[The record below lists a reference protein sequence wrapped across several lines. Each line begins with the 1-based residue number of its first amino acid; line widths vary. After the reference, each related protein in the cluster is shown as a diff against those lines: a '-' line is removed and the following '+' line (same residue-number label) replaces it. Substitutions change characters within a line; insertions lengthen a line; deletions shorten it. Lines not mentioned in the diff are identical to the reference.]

1 MNEISFQKG
10 LIQSNLSLKLERK
23 NFIPPELL
31 EEIVKFCCLN
41 SMMHTSLF
49 STRVSLAFNL
59 LVWKI
64 RVGCLFQES
73 KVHLNRF
80 DTYLHQLEDKGCL
93 TEVNKVIHSFWDAL
107 VPLSL
112 QVDRARFLIVFDRVN
127 AIVSVHTMDSLIN
140 RARLMIQII
149 QQWIDH
155 LIGLNLNFTQ
165 IDRFLLYRLNGS
177 IKAAVSNTKIYDW
190 CYLGVF

>member
-64 RVGCLFQES
+64 RVSL
-73 KVHLNRF
+73 V
-80 DTYLHQLEDKGCL
+80 
-93 TEVNKVIHSFWDAL
+93 FWGIL
-107 VPLSL
+107 
-112 QVDRARFLIVFDRVN
+112 
-127 AIVSVHTMDSLIN
+127 
-140 RARLMIQII
+140 
-149 QQWIDH
+149 
-155 LIGLNLNFTQ
+155 
-165 IDRFLLYRLNGS
+165 
-177 IKAAVSNTKIYDW
+177 KIY
-190 CYLGVF
+190 LGPS